1 MGIALK
7 ETGQKADNKSPIEQ
21 LAILV
26 KDELSQVN
34 DLIAERMQSPI
45 GMIPDLA
52 AHLVDAGGKRLR
64 PMITLATSQMLGV
77 SGDKP
82 IKLATAVEF
91 IHSATLLHDDIV
103 DGSELRRGKTAA
115 NRLWGNSASILVG
128 DFLFAR
134 SFSLMVETGHLG
146 VLDILSKA
154 SAVIAEGEVHQLSVI
169 GNVDLPINEYMT
181 IIEAKTAELFAAAA
195 SVSAVIATGSEQ
207 QQQALDKFGRSLG
220 LAFQLIDDAL
230 DYSGHDDLLGK
241 QIGDD
246 FREGKLTLPVFITYN
261 KADTETKNWWQQ
273 VLSAETR
280 NDDDLAKAIDLI
292 NQSGAIE
299 DTLSQAHKFALQAQA
314 SLEIFSDSPIRNC
327 LMDLCDFLVQ
337 RRS

>member
-7 ETGQKADNKSPIEQ
+7 KTDQKQPIEQ
-21 LAILV
+21 LASLV
-26 KDELSQVN
+26 EDGMSQVN

-64 PMITLATSQMLGV
+64 PMITLATSQILGV
-77 SGDKP
+77 SGDNP

-134 SFSLMVETGHLG
+134 SFSLMVETGHIG
-146 VLDILSKA
+146 VLGILSKA
-154 SAVIAEGEVHQLSVI
+154 SAVIAEGEVHQLAVI
-169 GNVDLPINEYMT
+169 GNVDLPIKEYMK

-195 SVSAVIATGSEQ
+195 SVSAVIAGAPDK
-207 QQQALDKFGRSLG
+207 QQQALDSFGRCLG
-220 LAFQLIDDAL
+220 LTFQLIDDAL
-230 DYSGHDDLLGK
+230 DYSGNDDLLGK
-241 QIGDD
+241 HTGDD
-246 FREGKLTLPVFITYN
+246 FREGKLTLPLLLAYR
-261 KADTETKNWWQQ
+261 KADADTQKWWQQ
-273 VLSAETR
+273 VLEADTR
-280 NDDDLAKAIDLI
+280 NDDDLAKAIQLI
-292 NQSGAIE
+292 NQSGALE
-299 DTLSQAHKFALQAQA
+299 ETLSQARKFALQAQT
-314 SLEIFSDSPIRNC
+314 SLEIFEQSPIRDC
-327 LMDLCDFLVQ
+327 LMELCDFLVQ

>member
-1 MGIALK
+1 MGIPLK
-7 ETGQKADNKSPIEQ
+7 KTDQKQPIEQ
-21 LAILV
+21 LASLV
-26 KDELSQVN
+26 ENGMSQVN

-77 SGDKP
+77 SGDNP

-134 SFSLMVETGHLG
+134 SFSLMVETGHIG
-146 VLDILSKA
+146 VLGILSKA
-154 SAVIAEGEVHQLSVI
+154 SAVIAEGEVHQLAVI
-169 GNVDLPINEYMT
+169 GNVDLPIKEYMQ

-195 SVSAVIATGSEQ
+195 SVSAVIANSTEQ

-220 LAFQLIDDAL
+220 LAFQLIDDTL
-230 DYSGHDDLLGK
+230 DYNGHDDVLGK
-241 QIGDD
+241 HTGDD
-246 FREGKLTLPVFITYN
+246 FREGKLTLPLLLAYRQ
-261 KADTETKNWWQQ
+261 ADTNTQKWWQQ
-273 VLSAETR
+273 ILSADTR
-280 NDDDLAKAIDLI
+280 NDDDLAKATRLI
-292 NQSGAIE
+292 NQSGALE
-299 DTLSQAHKFALQAQA
+299 EALSQARKFALQAQT
-314 SLEIFSDSPIRNC
+314 SLEIFSDSSIRNC
-327 LMDLCDFLVQ
+327 LMELCDFLVQ